1 MCCRKSVACVASNL
15 TCALRLPGRS
25 HGHEDV
31 PPSRHRPGPHRG
43 GTMTTTPFVSA
54 AAVQKQM
61 WVVDRIDPG
70 ASIYNEDIAFWID
83 GDLRVDVLEAA
94 WRILAERHEVLRYV
108 FDVQNAD
115 LRLRVVPE
123 PELSFVT
130 VDCATEPE
138 ALAWG

>member
-70 ASIYNEDIAFWID
+70 ASIYNEDIAFW
-83 GDLRVDVLEAA
+83 
-94 WRILAERHEVLRYV
+94 

-138 ALAWG
+138 ALAWGTNLVQQFFVMTRRPP